1 MTYCLLLC
9 DHLSKNNYSGI
20 LVYLK
25 SYKTYHIKLTK
36 RDIIEVMT
44 MRNNLA
50 KNFKKIYSA
59 FDSFNNL
66 PAMYSNKS
74 ECDFCFVK
82 DICYLHNMAY
92 ENTSD
97 HPVEYIT
104 SSTSKTFNYTRE
116 NSHQ

>member
-1 MTYCLLLC
+1 MIYCLLLC

-50 KNFKKIYSA
+50 KNFKKVYST

-66 PAMYSNKS
+66 PGMFSNVS
-74 ECDFCFVK
+74 ECNFCFVK
-82 DICYLHNMAY
+82 DTCYLHNLTY
-92 ENTSD
+92 EKPLINDIQYETND
-97 HPVEYIT
+97 A
-104 SSTSKTFNYTRE
+104 SK
-116 NSHQ
+116 